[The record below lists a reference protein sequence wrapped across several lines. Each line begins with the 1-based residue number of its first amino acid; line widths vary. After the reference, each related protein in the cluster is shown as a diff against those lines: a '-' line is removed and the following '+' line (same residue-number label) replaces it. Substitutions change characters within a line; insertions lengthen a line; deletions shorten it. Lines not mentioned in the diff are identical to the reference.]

1 VVEVEK
7 NEEKK
12 ENISNFSL
20 MDDFE
25 TEEVEDSPNQ
35 SFIKIQD
42 LAKINHERL
51 FLFHGEL
58 ENDDVYLIFD
68 SHMIILLKAHP
79 NKLSLG
85 IFKWKKLMKQLKKIT
100 FSKKVKDLVSLDF
113 GDFQQELTLK
123 DSQGFFK
130 LIQTIK

>member
-1 VVEVEK
+1 LEK

-25 TEEVEDSPNQ
+25 TEEVKDSTKQ

-42 LAKINHERL
+42 LSKVNHERL

-68 SHMIILLKAHP
+68 SQMMILLKAHP
-79 NKLSLG
+79 NDLSLG
-85 IFKWKKLMKQLKKIT
+85 IFKWKKLMKHLKKIT
-100 FSKKVKDLVSLDF
+100 FSKKVTDQVSLDF
-113 GDFQQELTLK
+113 GDFQQEMTLR